1 MSDDKWTFCFLLVH
15 ERAQMEEI
23 TVKFTQLNWNR
34 IVRLCTSFFL
44 FSFFSFFLSFLKD
57 TSTVRVNCNPECF
70 PVLNFFLSAAKQA
83 CSRAN
88 ALRCSSSVTWPD
100 VFCALKCSCSSTL
113 AAVDRHG
120 NLELLPLQSYHSVT
134 VVSLMSEPLCRS
146 AATILLLI
154 TWMRPFGM
162 LRDKHL

>member
-1 MSDDKWTFCFLLVH
+1 MTCGLFVFFKFMHVLRWKKSLLNLHNWTG
-15 ERAQMEEI
+15 
-23 TVKFTQLNWNR
+23 TG
-34 IVRLCTSFFL
+34 LCGYEPLSSFF
-44 FSFFSFFLSFLKD
+44 FFLSFLKD
-57 TSTVRVNCNPECF
+57 TSTVRVNCNPQCF

-88 ALRCSSSVTWPD
+88 ALRCSSSVTWTD

-120 NLELLPLQSYHSVT
+120 NLESLPLQSYHSVT

-146 AATILLLI
+146 APTILLLI
-154 TWMRPFGM
+154 TWMRPLAM